1 MDLLAVYMIKLSN
14 YTVATYIWPA
24 LYMYSVQRERKEV
37 RGGEGGGASETEP
50 QTAFLTYDCLYG
62 L

>member
-1 MDLLAVYMIKLSN
+1 MDLLTVYMIKLSN
-14 YTVATYIWPA
+14 YTVATYIWPT
-24 LYMYSVQRERKEV
+24 LYRGRER
-37 RGGEGGGASETEP
+37 RFGGGEGGGASETEP

>member
-1 MDLLAVYMIKLSN
+1 MTLITIVVD
-14 YTVATYIWPA
+14 IWPA

-50 QTAFLTYDCLYG
+50 QTAFLTYDCWYG